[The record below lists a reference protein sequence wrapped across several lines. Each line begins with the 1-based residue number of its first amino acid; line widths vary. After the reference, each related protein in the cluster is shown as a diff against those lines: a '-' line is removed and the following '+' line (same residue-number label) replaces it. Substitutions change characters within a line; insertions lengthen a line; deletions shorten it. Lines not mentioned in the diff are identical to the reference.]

1 MDSIIEIQNRFN
13 RELIGGVAYHFL
25 NNPIISWESGFIKGL
40 TAICALF
47 ALIDLAFKIKDQKQF
62 AVGFANF
69 AFYLTIIMACYG
81 QLDSRRFIDFGLT
94 PKYDYLAKSE
104 YQNQSRND
112 ANLDVTRSKTIATLD
127 RDVYNAVSQ
136 FFDSLAATIKGKRT
150 IKNTATGEETDLQTL
165 AFDSTIFFLKQIR
178 IAKQQCG
185 NQEGN
190 PDYQKCL
197 AAYIPR
203 DAPVTSK
210 GTVDAKQCFDYD
222 TGKRITCKNG
232 EEEMDE
238 QGQTEAE
245 KSSGGISIFGGD
257 SFTIILGY
265 VVAIYTWSI
274 SVIQTPLLN
283 FFFPILLFVLQFI
296 RSVISLVLLI
306 GYGFGAAGMMFF
318 LKLLTP
324 CLLIPRYRS
333 TVFNGYKL
341 LLGMALFGFVS
352 EIFLFFA
359 TVLTLGL
366 REAAYQVAVPF
377 MLETQVSGVDAAVQY
392 AATFGLVVIMVY
404 IGITSVLFIQ
414 IYALTKIPKACQ
426 MLTKLSIEGFVAM
439 GGELA
444 GMGAKLGMALGAAT
458 LAAPLA
464 AGGAMAGAVA
474 TKGGAMAAGKL
485 AAGGSK
491 LAGAMASKGGSVGA
505 IGNMLQ
511 RGGSSVSNMGNKF
524 AKAGVKGA
532 EKTADFF
539 GGKNAGDKVR
549 SSFGYKG
556 DNGGGSSSSG
566 GSNTGG
572 VTKSVSDDNSMMK
585 SKSGKSSLT
594 SNTKSGE
601 LSEDGARKGVA
612 PFGGTGSNSSSKIGS
627 KGKNAGA
634 EKNDS
639 SEDTRSGLKKLI
651 DKGRSKSKAFDVLA
665 SGASAGI
672 SGLKASKKV
681 YKLTNDNLGSVV
693 QGGVGTAMGGGG
705 LSGGTI
711 NSLQRS
717 SVKEMKNLGNATS
730 QQISNVI
737 NNEDNRERM
746 QSWAENVGL
755 ESEDRQLQSNS
766 SLLNSFNSSSE
777 KTEMSLDEASE
788 FENLSNKM
796 NQEDYQYNESE
807 MAKFVALS
815 RTRSLNDNQSKTL
828 DKFQDNKMYKDH
840 LQKKQSQYNIARDK
854 FMSLGSTQ
862 SARELASLSNEGFG
876 SSGDEKLMDK
886 ANSFNKKAFSSKVDT
901 IDSNLSD
908 LNDHASGKSKL
919 TIEQRKHLQNEI
931 NSIGDSITSNRN
943 LKSQIVGNA
952 KAASTLSSSGHLTQ
966 EEAELISNA
975 GSSKAMID
983 MVKDLNENIMRNNNI
998 NVSGE
1003 FNTEY
1008 LDNNEDYFIKDMNDK
1023 VIGDSDSGLKLS
1035 MISDESIRE
1044 KMREYKENINFI
1056 LNNQDYFTDSKG
1068 NIMYSESD
1076 IQKMVKFNDLIVDD
1090 E

>member
-222 TGKRITCKNG
+222 TGQRITCKNG
-232 EEEMDE
+232 EEQNDE
-238 QGQTEAE
+238 EGQTEAE
-245 KSSGGISIFGGD
+245 KSSGGIASMFGGD
-257 SFTIILGY
+257 TLTKILGY
-265 VVAIYTWSI
+265 VVAIYTWFV
-274 SVIQTPLLN
+274 SVIQNPLLN
-283 FFFPILLFVLQFI
+283 LFFPILLFVLQFI

-324 CLLIPRYRS
+324 CLLIPKYRS

-377 MLETQVSGVDAAVQY
+377 MLETQVSGVEAAVQY
-392 AATFGLVVIMVY
+392 TATFGLIVIMVY

-458 LAAPLA
+458 LAAPAL
-464 AGGAMAGAVA
+464 AGGAMAGAIA
-474 TKGGAMAAGKL
+474 SKGGAMAAGKL

-511 RGGSSVSNMGNKF
+511 RGGASVSNMGNKF
-524 AKAGVKGA
+524 AKAGVRGA

-549 SSFGYKG
+549 SAFGYKG
-556 DNGGGSSSSG
+556 EGGTGSSGG

-572 VTKSVSDDNSMMK
+572 VTKSVGDDNSMMK

-594 SNTKSGE
+594 SGGKAEE
-601 LSEDGARKGVA
+601 LTEDGARKGSS
-612 PFGGTGSNSSSKIGS
+612 PLGRKNSSKKTGSKSSTEKE
-627 KGKNAGA
+627 K
-634 EKNDS
+634 EKNKK
-639 SEDTRSGLKKLI
+639 EDTRSGLRKLI

-665 SGASAGI
+665 SGASAGV
-672 SGLKASKKV
+672 SGLKASKRV
-681 YKLTNDNLGSVV
+681 YKYLNNDKGMGKVIQS
-693 QGGVGTAMGGGG
+693 GVSTASGGGFHATA
-705 LSGGTI
+705 L
-711 NSLQRS
+711 NSLKRES
-717 SVKEMKNLGNATS
+717 SAELKSIGNETS
-730 QQISNVI
+730 EHISNVL
-737 NNEDNRERM
+737 NNEDNKLKM
-746 QSWAENVGL
+746 KKWAESVGL
-755 ESEDRQLQSNS
+755 ESEEQAIQANRELI
-766 SLLNSFNSSSE
+766 NSFQGTSE
-777 KTEMSLDEASE
+777 RSAMSLNEAKD
-788 FENLSNKM
+788 FESLSQKM
-796 NQEDYQYNESE
+796 NSVGYKYNEEDMS
-807 MAKFVALS
+807 KFVALS
-815 RTRSLNDNQSKTL
+815 RTKKLNENQTKTL
-828 DKFQDNKMYKDH
+828 ESFKDNKMYKDY
-840 LQKKQSQYNIARDK
+840 LQKKETQYNKARDN
-854 FMSLGSTQ
+854 F
-862 SARELASLSNEGFG
+862 LSFG
-876 SSGDEKLMDK
+876 SSKSANELSILSNQGFGTSGDSELTEK
-886 ANSFNKKAFSSKVDT
+886 ANSFNKKAFDSKV
-901 IDSNLSD
+901 SSLENKLSD
-908 LNDHASGKSKL
+908 LDEHNSGQSNL
-919 TIEQRKHLQNEI
+919 TIKQREYLEKDI
-931 NSIGDSITSNRN
+931 NDIGNLLTDNRN
-943 LKSQIVGNA
+943 MKSQIIGNI
-952 KAASTLSSSGHLTQ
+952 KAAKLLEKSGHLTK
-966 EEAELISNA
+966 EESELIANA
-975 GSSKAMID
+975 GSSKTMID
-983 MVKDLNENIMRNNNI
+983 MVKDLNENVMKNNNI
-998 NVSGE
+998 NIGGE
-1003 FNTEY
+1003 FRTEY
-1008 LDNNEDYFIKDMNDK
+1008 LDNNEDYFIKDMGNK
-1023 VIGDSDSGLKLS
+1023 TIGDSDTGLKLS

-1044 KMREYKENINFI
+1044 KMKQYKNNINLI
-1056 LNNQDYFTDSKG
+1056 LNNEEYFRDAHG
-1068 NIMYSESD
+1068 NRLYSESD
-1076 IQKMVKFNDLIVDD
+1076 IQKMVKLNDLIIDD
-1090 E
+1090 EE